1 MDKRFAFKREEA
13 KRAGIIPIT
22 RERYLID
29 QRRKKYACAP
39 IAAAAVTP
47 STSRW
52 TIHVFMELD
61 DDDDDEQIEMGF
73 IVKLF

>member
-47 STSRW
+47 STSR
-52 TIHVFMELD
+52 
-61 DDDDDEQIEMGF
+61 
-73 IVKLF
+73 